1 MSFLDNIRNKTHA
14 QKVRLIWI
22 ICTACVI
29 LLALVWLFTT
39 RIGKNM
45 PKDTSLFKTITNS
58 LKSLK

>member
-1 MSFLDNIRNKTHA
+1 MSWLEKIRQKTHA
-14 QKVRLIWI
+14 EKIRLIWI

-29 LLALVWLFTT
+29 LLALVWLFTS

-45 PKDTSLFKTITNS
+45 PKDTSLFKTITKS

>member
-1 MSFLDNIRNKTHA
+1 MSWLEKIRQKTHA
-14 QKVRLIWI
+14 EKIRLIWI

-29 LLALVWLFTT
+29 LLALVWLVTS

-45 PKDTSLFKTITNS
+45 PKDTSLFKTITKS